1 MSRAKFAGTADVAAK
16 AAKAAGRSAWWA
28 KYKDSLR
35 YALHVITHPFDGFWD
50 LTHEHR
56 GTLAAANTF
65 LILFLITRVLKL
77 LCTSF
82 QFINSPVQHVN
93 VFEEMG
99 SLLLPF
105 LILCLANW
113 AMTTLFDGK
122 GRFKDI
128 YIGMCYALVP
138 YILIQ
143 LPMILVSNMLTY
155 EEGSLYTVMLSI
167 SVIWCAFLVFVGLME
182 IHDYGPGKTFIF
194 LIVTIVGAAVIL
206 FLMLVFFSLLSDAVA
221 FFVSFYREIVFRLN

>member
-1 MSRAKFAGTADVAAK
+1 MNRAKYAGTLNNAEAAG
-16 AAKAAGRSAWWA
+16 GRSAWRE
-28 KYKDSLR
+28 KYKSSLK
-35 YALHVITHPFDGFWD
+35 YAFYVITHPFDGFWD
-50 LTHEHR
+50 LSHEHR

-65 LILFLITRVLKL
+65 LALFLITRVLKI

-82 QFINSPVQHVN
+82 QFFDTAAQHINIFS
-93 VFEEMG
+93 EMG

-105 LILCLANW
+105 LILCTANW

-143 LPMILVSNMLTY
+143 LPMILVSNVLTY

-167 SVIWCAFLVFVGLME
+167 SVIWSVFLVFVGLME

-194 LIVTIVGAAVIL
+194 IIVTIVGACVII
-206 FLMLVFFSLLSDAVA
+206 FLVLVFFSLLSDAFG
-221 FFVSFYREIVFRLN
+221 FFVSLYREGAYRLN